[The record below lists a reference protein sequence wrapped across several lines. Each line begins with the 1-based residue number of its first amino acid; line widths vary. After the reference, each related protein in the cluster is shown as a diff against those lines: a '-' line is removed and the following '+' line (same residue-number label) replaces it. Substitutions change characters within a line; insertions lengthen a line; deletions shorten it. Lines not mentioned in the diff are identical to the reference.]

1 MNTLT
6 DNINPMD
13 WHDTKL
19 LDFIPKHFVRVK
31 FRHHDKRGEVL
42 AWIEANTT
50 GRFAI
55 ESIVDPE
62 ENRSWIVNEKFQIG
76 FENPADATMY
86 TMFFR

>member
-1 MNTLT
+1 MNTIT

-19 LDFIPKHFVRVK
+19 IDFIPKHFVKVK
-31 FRHHDKRGEVL
+31 FRHNDKRGEVL
-42 AWIEANTT
+42 AWIEQNTT

-55 ESIVDPE
+55 EVIIDKDE
-62 ENRSWIVNEKFQIG
+62 TRGWLTNEKYQIG

-86 TMFFR
+86 TMFYR

>member
-1 MNTLT
+1 MTTRT

-19 LDFIPKHFVRVK
+19 LDFIPAHFVKVK
-31 FRHHDKRGEVL
+31 FRHNGERGKVL
-42 AWIEANTT
+42 SWIEANTT

-55 ESIVDPE
+55 EAVIE
-62 ENRSWIVNEKFQIG
+62 QENRSWIANEDFQIG